1 MKDGKVLTQRMVQKI
16 NYENSPCNKDCKER
30 CPGCQKSCEKL
41 LFFNLFEKIEWN
53 PKEHVYYGA
62 SKHDDYGRKEARK
75 NRKKENKEYMMS
87 GEMEWTRVGLNS

>member
-41 LFFNLFEKIEWN
+41 LFFNLFEKID
-53 PKEHVYYGA
+53 
-62 SKHDDYGRKEARK
+62 S
-75 NRKKENKEYMMS
+75 
-87 GEMEWTRVGLNS
+87 